1 MSEMFSL
8 QTRDFIKGLI
18 VFVIGAV
25 LAALYQMLQNG
36 FAVDYNQIIQIAI
49 LSGLSYLLK
58 NLFSNSEGKFLGKI

>member
-1 MSEMFSL
+1 MFSL